1 MADVKTN
8 SKRLLMVFKTTAD
21 KQVSISI
28 DNPRDNVSESEI
40 RSVMTLILSSNVFQ
54 PNGDELASLVEAKI
68 VVTNTNEYDLA

>member
-1 MADVKTN
+1 MDDARTN

-28 DNPRDNVSESEI
+28 DNPRDNVTESEI

-54 PNGDELASLVEAKI
+54 PNGDELGALVEAKI

>member
-1 MADVKTN
+1 MADARTN

-28 DNPRDNVSESEI
+28 DNPRSDVSESEI

>member
-28 DNPRDNVSESEI
+28 DNPRDDVSESEI

-54 PNGDELASLVEAKI
+54 PNGDELAALVEAKI

>member
-1 MADVKTN
+1 MADARTN

-28 DNPRDNVSESEI
+28 DNPRDNVTESEI

>member
-28 DNPRDNVSESEI
+28 DNPRSDVSESEI